1 MSPRRYTLKY
11 KVGLVGDSNCQY
23 FPMDLLKREG
33 IDPIMLS
40 CSPKR
45 ARMLIH
51 GGKLDEIIHET
62 HEEYPDLDAVFIFIG
77 GNDVVPECRPR
88 EILGYIL
95 KIAESF
101 QEIGIP
107 QIVMPLMNRT
117 KPKGIHVK
125 DYKHIRNGVNR
136 LMRRHYERNSQ
147 KGIVLNMEDLEL
159 EPDGVHLTTWGYR
172 RLSHA
177 IKVQL
182 QHCHFHNYH

>member
-1 MSPRRYTLKY
+1 MYRRYTLKY
-11 KVGLVGDSNCQY
+11 KVGIVGDSNCQY
-23 FPMDLLKREG
+23 FPLELLKREG

-45 ARMLIH
+45 ARMLVH
-51 GGKLDEIIHET
+51 GGRLNEIIHET

-77 GNDVVPECRPR
+77 GNDVVPSCTPR
-88 EILGYIL
+88 EILGNIL

-101 QEIGIP
+101 EEIGIP

-117 KPKGIHVK
+117 QPKGIPVTN
-125 DYKHIRNGVNR
+125 YKHIRNGVNR